1 MATKAQITRNRQ
13 NAKHSTGPRTAAG
26 KKIACMNAIKHGL
39 TAEVV
44 LLPDEKPVEFN
55 TRVKMIFEH
64 YLPQDAYE
72 VELAQNAAYCSWQ
85 MDRCRRAGS
94 ARTYAQAIVGH
105 IDEERRQEDSAIELA
120 QILLR
125 TPFGRAAEY
134 PHGIL
139 PDREAAKVWT
149 GCFESNDHPA
159 QVIRRLEANRF
170 GVLWLLEQWDSLDSP
185 LQRGEKWGAAERFR
199 ACRLLGIHAIDARL
213 NTELTSLLYACQV
226 LDPEAGSVVSEV
238 WGELVSATDLP
249 QIENRYRQLIE
260 CEPVMDQDA
269 AREHLIAV
277 VRRQTTRLE
286 ERAREHQERAEL
298 FAELRPNLAAFDL
311 SHEGLLMLR
320 YESSW
325 RRLMDR
331 NTNEL
336 RKRKEARRK
345 NHQFFHSSY
354 YMSPSP
360 GWLLP
365 EEEMVEDS
373 RGSDQDDCADSRDG
387 NEAMTGGDDD
397 AAVGGTGAAPGRSD
411 VDGTFQAAMARNEP
425 KVEGDV
431 KTRTWDDTQSVA
443 RNEPKVESDVETA
456 RSDDSES
463 VVRNEPKVESDVE
476 RVRWDES
483 KSVVRNEPK
492 VDRGAEGRAQYREEA
507 LRNEASV
514 VGGALRTEGDRFG
527 GSASFDKIMAG
538 AMRNLERPVPV
549 IRLGI
554 SPGFGEG
561 NSGGGSRRER
571 RRRKAE
577 ARARGK

>member
-1 MATKAQITRNRQ
+1 
-13 NAKHSTGPRTAAG
+13 
-26 KKIACMNAIKHGL
+26 MNAIKHGM

-125 TPFGRAAEY
+125 TPFGRAAEC

-139 PDREAAKVWT
+139 PDGEAAKVWT

-185 LQRGEKWGAAERFR
+185 LQRGQGWGAAERFL
-199 ACRLLGIHAIDARL
+199 AWRLLGIHAIDARL

-298 FAELRPNLAAFDL
+298 FAELGPNLAAIDL

-331 NTNEL
+331 NTDEL
-336 RKRKEARRK
+336 RKRKEARRQ

-365 EEEMVEDS
+365 EEEMAEDS
-373 RGSDQDDCADSRDG
+373 RGSDQDDRADLGDE
-387 NEAMTGGDDD
+387 NEAMTRDDGD
-397 AAVGGTGAAPGRSD
+397 AAGAGAAAAPGRSD
-411 VDGTFQAAMARNEP
+411 VDGTLCAAPLRNEP

-431 KTRTWDDTQSVA
+431 KTGTWDVARSAARNKPKVESDVEIATWDDNRSVA
-443 RNEPKVESDVETA
+443 RNEPKVESDVQTA
-456 RSDDSES
+456 T
-463 VVRNEPKVESDVE
+463 
-476 RVRWDES
+476 WDEGETGA
-483 KSVVRNEPK
+483 RNEPK
-492 VDRGAEGRAQYREEA
+492 VDRGAELRARYGEEA
-507 LRNEASV
+507 LRNEASA
-514 VGGALRTEGDRFG
+514 VGGLSRKEVDRFG
-527 GSASFDKIMAG
+527 VPASFDKIMVG
-538 AMRNLERPVPV
+538 AIGNLERSLPA

-554 SPGFGEG
+554 SPGLGDGKFG
-561 NSGGGSRRER
+561 GGGSRRER

-577 ARARGK
+577 ARARAK